1 MKNLLYEIKEGLLIS
16 LKAIRANKGR
26 SVLTTLGIVIG
37 ISSVIVMVSIGS
49 GAQKLIVNR
58 ISAMGSNTIFI
69 EPGAFD
75 PKKSSMTQTAI
86 EEAEV
91 KTLKYSDALAISKL
105 PGVEMVAPW
114 VMGVETVVYQDKNKR
129 VTFIGTTPENQKIDG
144 TSPILGRGLEDGDV
158 KSMDRVVL
166 LGYKVSKDLF
176 GDENPIG
183 KTLRIKNINFKVI
196 GVLEEKGGGAFMNP
210 DDYIY
215 LPLTTAQKLLLGID
229 YVRVIVVKAESEQ
242 VIDSLV
248 QEIREILRQRHH
260 IFNPEND
267 LTKDD
272 FKITTQVEA
281 TEMLSSV
288 LSVLT
293 LFLSS
298 VAAIALVVGGIGIMN
313 IMFVSVTERTK
324 EIGLRKA
331 VGARKKD
338 ILIQFLV
345 EAVVLTFLGGIGGI
359 ILGAG
364 VSFLAGLILGHL
376 LNQRWVFVLSVKAII
391 IAVSISVG
399 TGLVFGIYPAYKA
412 ANLSP
417 IQALRYE

>member
-1 MKNLLYEIKEGLLIS
+1 MEFIDF
-16 LKAIRANKGR
+16 LKTSFNTLMANKTR
-26 SVLTTLGIVIG
+26 SFLTTLGIVIG

-49 GAQKLIVNR
+49 GAQKLIVNQ

-248 QEIREILRQRHH
+248 QEMREILRQRHH

-267 LTKDD
+267 LAKDD

-376 LNQRWVFVLSVKAII
+376 LNQPWVFVLSVKAII

>member
-1 MKNLLYEIKEGLLIS
+1 MEFIDF
-16 LKAIRANKGR
+16 LKTSFNTLMANKTR
-26 SVLTTLGIVIG
+26 SFLTTLGIVIG

-324 EIGLRKA
+324 ELGLRKA

-376 LNQRWVFVLSVKAII
+376 LNQPWVFVLSVKAII

>member
-1 MKNLLYEIKEGLLIS
+1 MEFIDF
-16 LKAIRANKGR
+16 LKTSFNTLMANKTR
-26 SVLTTLGIVIG
+26 SFLTTLGIVIG

-49 GAQKLIVNR
+49 GAQKLIVNQ

-248 QEIREILRQRHH
+248 QEMREILRQRHH

-376 LNQRWVFVLSVKAII
+376 LNQPWVFVLSVKAII

>member
-1 MKNLLYEIKEGLLIS
+1 MEFIDF
-16 LKAIRANKGR
+16 LKTSFNTLMANKTR
-26 SVLTTLGIVIG
+26 SFLTTLGIVIG

-248 QEIREILRQRHH
+248 QEMREILRQRHH

-376 LNQRWVFVLSVKAII
+376 LNQPWVFVLSVKAII

>member
-1 MKNLLYEIKEGLLIS
+1 MEFIDF
-16 LKAIRANKGR
+16 LKTSFNTLMANKTR
-26 SVLTTLGIVIG
+26 SFLTTLGIVIG

-376 LNQRWVFVLSVKAII
+376 LNQPWVFVLSVKAII

>member
-1 MKNLLYEIKEGLLIS
+1 MEFIDF
-16 LKAIRANKGR
+16 LKTSFNTLMANKTR
-26 SVLTTLGIVIG
+26 SFLTTLGIVIG

-248 QEIREILRQRHH
+248 QEMREILRQRHH

-324 EIGLRKA
+324 EIGLKSSW
-331 VGARKKD
+331 GKKKRY
-338 ILIQFLV
+338 FN
-345 EAVVLTFLGGIGGI
+345 
-359 ILGAG
+359 
-364 VSFLAGLILGHL
+364 S
-376 LNQRWVFVLSVKAII
+376 VFS
-391 IAVSISVG
+391 
-399 TGLVFGIYPAYKA
+399 
-412 ANLSP
+412 
-417 IQALRYE
+417 

>member
-1 MKNLLYEIKEGLLIS
+1 MEFIDF
-16 LKAIRANKGR
+16 LKTSFNTLMANKTR
-26 SVLTTLGIVIG
+26 SFLTTLGIVIG

-210 DDYIY
+210 DDYI
-215 LPLTTAQKLLLGID
+215 
-229 YVRVIVVKAESEQ
+229 
-242 VIDSLV
+242 
-248 QEIREILRQRHH
+248 
-260 IFNPEND
+260 
-267 LTKDD
+267 
-272 FKITTQVEA
+272 
-281 TEMLSSV
+281 
-288 LSVLT
+288 
-293 LFLSS
+293 
-298 VAAIALVVGGIGIMN
+298 
-313 IMFVSVTERTK
+313 
-324 EIGLRKA
+324 
-331 VGARKKD
+331 
-338 ILIQFLV
+338 
-345 EAVVLTFLGGIGGI
+345 
-359 ILGAG
+359 
-364 VSFLAGLILGHL
+364 
-376 LNQRWVFVLSVKAII
+376 
-391 IAVSISVG
+391 
-399 TGLVFGIYPAYKA
+399 
-412 ANLSP
+412 
-417 IQALRYE
+417 